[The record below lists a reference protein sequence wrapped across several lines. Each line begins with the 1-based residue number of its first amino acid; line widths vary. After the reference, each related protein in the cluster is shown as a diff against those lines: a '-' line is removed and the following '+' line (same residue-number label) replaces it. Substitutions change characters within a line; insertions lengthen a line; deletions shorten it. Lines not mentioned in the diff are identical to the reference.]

1 MATPTLPPAAAAPS
15 PAFDF
20 AKALRFVFDDPD
32 WVKKVLFGGL
42 FALLSALIVGVF
54 FLAGYT
60 VRLIRN
66 AARGEARPLPDWD
79 DLGGIFQDGLP
90 AVGVYLVYGIGAA
103 LVPAT
108 VGCVA
113 GALGGGLGS
122 LFGGRSDDVA
132 GAGMAV
138 GFLVFY
144 LLIFVFMLALML
156 FLPAAFT
163 RFALAGRFGAAFE
176 VREAFAF
183 ITRNLGN
190 YLLTLVAYLL
200 ASFVSQFGILLLC
213 VGIFPAAFWSYCV
226 LGWGLGETA
235 RLDSARG

>member
-1 MATPTLPPAAAAPS
+1 MATPTLPPAPAS

-20 AKALRFVFDDPD
+20 GKAFRFVFDDPD
-32 WVKKVLFGGL
+32 WVKKVLLGGL
-42 FALLSALIVGVF
+42 FALLSALIVGAF
-54 FLAGYT
+54 FLGGYL

-66 AARGEARPLPDWD
+66 VHRGEARPLPQWD

-90 AVGVYLVYGIGAA
+90 AVGVYLVYGLGAA

-113 GALGGGLGS
+113 GALGGGMGALVS
-122 LFGGRSDDVA
+122 GGDEDLA

-138 GFLVFY
+138 GFGVFY
-144 LLIFVFMLALML
+144 LLMFVFAFALMV
-156 FLPAAFT
+156 FVPAALT

-176 VREAFAF
+176 FREVVAF
-183 ITRNLGN
+183 IRRNLGN

-200 ASFVSQFGILLLC
+200 ASFVAQFGILLLC

-235 RLDSARG
+235 RLDAARA